1 MLATKIL
8 LVLTPAFINSWMIAN
23 KIALSPKVSVPY
35 HPVIRISS
43 EPTLTVDLEA
53 QEVRTEAATYGFEI
67 DPHRRHCLLE
77 GLDDI
82 GLSLQ
87 YAEQIREYERQR
99 RSAAPWL
106 FDALR

>member
-1 MLATKIL
+1 
-8 LVLTPAFINSWMIAN
+8 VD
-23 KIALSPKVSVPY
+23 ALFAAADPGPL
-35 HPVIRISS
+35 
-43 EPTLTVDLEA
+43 TLTVDLEA

-87 YAEQIREYERQR
+87 YGEQIREYERRR
-99 RSAAPWL
+99 RSEAPWL